1 MICEAKALQK
11 LHVFL
16 RGEFLAVMASE
27 LDFPELVFLYR
38 ELCHHSFRIRDV
50 FRVETFHDALN
61 VVRDFNGVFV
71 DDFEI
76 FDFNE

>member
-1 MICEAKALQK
+1 
-11 LHVFL
+11 
-16 RGEFLAVMASE
+16 MASE
-27 LDFPELVFLYR
+27 LDFPELVFLHR
-38 ELCHHSFRIRDV
+38 ELGHHLFYIGDA